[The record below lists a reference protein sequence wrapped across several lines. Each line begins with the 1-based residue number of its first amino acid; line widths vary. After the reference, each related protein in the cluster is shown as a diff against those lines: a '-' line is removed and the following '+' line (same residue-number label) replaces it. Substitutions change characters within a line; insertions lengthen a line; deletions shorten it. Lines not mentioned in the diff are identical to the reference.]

1 MSNKSKRATAKAAHK
16 NPSRKHPTK
25 AKSASRAAKAPSG
38 RTTNSPVRANSKIAT
53 VIAMLS
59 RKEGTTIEQL
69 VKATG
74 WQAHSVRGALSGA
87 IKKKLGMDVVSAKTD
102 GTRSYR
108 IANRAV

>member
-1 MSNKSKRATAKAAHK
+1 MSTKSKRATAKAARK
-16 NPSRKHPTK
+16 NPSQKNRSKGK
-25 AKSASRAAKAPSG
+25 ATSKAAKASG
-38 RTTNSPVRANSKIAT
+38 RMTNSGVRPNSKLAT

-59 RKEGTTIEQL
+59 RKEGATIEQV

-87 IKKKLGMDVVSAKTD
+87 IKKKLGRTVVSAKTD

-108 IANRAV
+108 ITN

>member
-1 MSNKSKRATAKAAHK
+1 MSTKSKRPTAKAARK
-16 NPSRKHPTK
+16 NPSQKNRSKSK
-25 AKSASRAAKAPSG
+25 AASKAAKASG
-38 RTTNSPVRANSKIAT
+38 HATNSPVRANSKLAT
-53 VIAMLS
+53 VIAMLN
-59 RKEGTTIEQL
+59 RKEGVTIEQL

-87 IKKKLGMDVVSAKTD
+87 IKKKLGMAVVSAKTD